1 MMRTLRRM
9 VSWCFLVE
17 AILCL
22 GWTAWSLHS
31 LIFTRDTAG
40 SYAQEFV
47 AIALT
52 GVFGF
57 GAWALRLEQAARKGW
72 VIAASLLNLLLSMGQ
87 LLFYGRLRLH
97 GFHLHP
103 GFFMH
108 TGRPHILPMILGLVG
123 FFVILRERSVPKF
136 APETSS

>member
-22 GWTAWSLHS
+22 GWAAWSLHS

-47 AIALT
+47 ALSFI
-52 GVFGF
+52 GVFAVA
-57 GAWALRLEQAARKGW
+57 AWALRREELARKGW
-72 VIAASLLNLLLSMGQ
+72 VIAASVLNLLLS
-87 LLFYGRLRLH
+87 LAPPLFYGWLLFEGIRLR
-97 GFHLHP
+97 P
-103 GFFMH
+103 GIFMH
-108 TGRPHILPMILGLVG
+108 AGRPIVMLIVLGVLGLIV
-123 FFVILRERSVPKF
+123 LPRERSAAKV
-136 APETSS
+136 AEAAS